1 MQIIKAE
8 YIWLDGAEPTQ
19 TLRSKTRFIPVEDPT
34 AVTLETFPEWGF
46 DGSSTY
52 QSPGGDSDLG
62 LQPVF
67 FCDDPTRMDG
77 YLVLTEVLNA
87 DGSPHESNT
96 RAKLREVLEKG
107 GAAAEAWIGFEQEY
121 TLFQDGRPLGF
132 PKDGY
137 PAPQGPFYCG
147 VGADRAYG
155 REIVEMHIEACL
167 EAGLMLYGI
176 NAEVMPG
183 QWEFQIG
190 YRGLEGES
198 ADVLN
203 VSDHLWVSRWLMH
216 RIAEEMGVIASFD
229 VKPMKGDW
237 NGAGMH
243 TNFSTADM
251 RKEDGI
257 SAINSAIEKM
267 SKKHEEHI
275 AVYGYALAERL
286 TGLHETAPI
295 TEFRH
300 GVADR
305 GASIRVPRHVA
316 TKGSGYLE
324 DRRPGANADPWVV
337 SARLLQTVLD
347 ID

>member
-1 MQIIKAE
+1 
-8 YIWLDGAEPTQ
+8 
-19 TLRSKTRFIPVEDPT
+19 
-34 AVTLETFPEWGF
+34 
-46 DGSSTY
+46 
-52 QSPGGDSDLG
+52 
-62 LQPVF
+62 
-67 FCDDPTRMDG
+67 
-77 YLVLTEVLNA
+77 
-87 DGSPHESNT
+87 
-96 RAKLREVLEKG
+96 
-107 GAAAEAWIGFEQEY
+107 
-121 TLFQDGRPLGF
+121 
-132 PKDGY
+132 
-137 PAPQGPFYCG
+137 
-147 VGADRAYG
+147 
-155 REIVEMHIEACL
+155 
-167 EAGLMLYGI
+167 
-176 NAEVMPG
+176 
-183 QWEFQIG
+183 
-190 YRGLEGES
+190 
-198 ADVLN
+198 
-203 VSDHLWVSRWLMH
+203 
-216 RIAEEMGVIASFD
+216 GVIASFD